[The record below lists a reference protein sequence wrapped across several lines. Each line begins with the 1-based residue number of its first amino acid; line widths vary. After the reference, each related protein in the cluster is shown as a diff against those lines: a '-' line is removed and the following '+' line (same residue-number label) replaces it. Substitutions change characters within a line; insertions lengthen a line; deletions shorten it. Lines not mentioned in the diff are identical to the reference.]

1 MTIPGMPPVR
11 RPRDLPASVAAG
23 LAGPQLRDLL
33 ASGILGLESVPAVQ
47 PAMGTSHAPE
57 APYAPSGSPS
67 VDRFLYRGPAALAAA
82 RALVERMSRASQPP
96 DPAEVDELHD
106 LLRLAATE

>member
-11 RPRDLPASVAAG
+11 RPRDLPSSVAAG

-47 PAMGTSHAPE
+47 PMMPTPHAPH
-57 APYAPSGSPS
+57 APSGSPS